1 MHKEKDIDGI
11 LEQLKKK
18 AGYLKTCLQLLMAE
32 ENDTNDDCAI
42 QAWNVIMVKYTK
54 EIQAHLI
61 SLKEKIQWS
70 FLNDRKEDF
79 QKIKIDYLNVF
90 SSYKEYLGSEYSNLF
105 NSIISLLDEGIVGFR
120 QPMIVEG
127 YHEELLKKH
136 LDDYRKDNEER
147 LTDIYKQDSSD
158 KAFKYPDDNQR
169 KAFLL
174 DDRRDQLFADKIGKA
189 FHDNRRIIKPFVV
202 AIIDDNGAHYTEI
215 DIYSFLDKYL
225 AYIIAEEYCNKKEET
240 NTFMNII
247 FKENVDVDK
256 VINKLNEYIDNKL
269 IKAQR
274 HWYIVYLVFLKK
286 NWLSKKTQ
294 AKFIEQINYIFG
306 KKLKCTQED
315 FKKIPSYF
323 KNEKIDYLDWTLG
336 DVEAPQNCDELKDIA
351 KTLHNEFTE
360 EKYAIPGKVI
370 NRRKIEKL

>member
-1 MHKEKDIDGI
+1 MHKEIDIDGI

-240 NTFMNII
+240 NTFKNII

>member
-240 NTFMNII
+240 NTFKNII

-256 VINKLNEYIDNKL
+256 VIKKLNEYVDNKL

-274 HWYIVYLVFLKK
+274 HWYIVYRVFLKK
-286 NWLSKKTQ
+286 NWLRTKTQ
-294 AKFIEQINYIFG
+294 TRFMDQINYIFG
-306 KKLKCTQED
+306 NKLKCTQND
-315 FKKIPSYF
+315 FKKIPKYF
-323 KNEKIDYLDWTLG
+323 KKEKIDYLDWTL
-336 DVEAPQNCDELKDIA
+336 DDIKAPQNCDDFKEIA
-351 KTLHNEFTE
+351 MTIHNEFTD

>member
-18 AGYLKTCLQLLMAE
+18 AGYLKTCLQLLMAAD
-32 ENDTNDDCAI
+32 NDTDDDCAI

-240 NTFMNII
+240 NTFKNII

>member
-240 NTFMNII
+240 NTFKNII

-269 IKAQR
+269 IKAQS

>member
-42 QAWNVIMVKYTK
+42 QAWNVIMVKYSK

-240 NTFMNII
+240 NTFKNII

>member
-18 AGYLKTCLQLLMAE
+18 AGYLKTCLQLLIAE

-70 FLNDRKEDF
+70 FLNDRKDDF

-120 QPMIVEG
+120 QPMIAEG

-136 LDDYRKDNEER
+136 LDDYRKDNNER
-147 LTDIYKQDSSD
+147 LTDIYNQDSAD
-158 KAFKYPDDNQR
+158 KVFKYPDDNQR

-174 DDRRDQLFADKIGKA
+174 DDRRDQLFADKIGKL
-189 FHDNRRIIKPFVV
+189 FHDHRRIIKPFVV

-215 DIYSFLDKYL
+215 DIYSFLDKFL

-240 NTFMNII
+240 NTFKNII

>member
-1 MHKEKDIDGI
+1 MHKEKDIGGI

-240 NTFMNII
+240 NTFKNII

>member
-1 MHKEKDIDGI
+1 MHKKKNIDSI

-240 NTFMNII
+240 NTFKNII

>member
-1 MHKEKDIDGI
+1 MHKEKDINGI

-18 AGYLKTCLQLLMAE
+18 AGYLKTCLHLLNAE

-240 NTFMNII
+240 NTFKNII

>member
-11 LEQLKKK
+11 LEQLKRK
-18 AGYLKTCLQLLMAE
+18 AGNLKTCLQLLMAE

-240 NTFMNII
+240 NTFKNII

>member
-1 MHKEKDIDGI
+1 MHKEKDIDDI
-11 LEQLKKK
+11 LSKLEQK

-240 NTFMNII
+240 NTFKNII

>member
-32 ENDTNDDCAI
+32 ENDTNDDWAI

-70 FLNDRKEDF
+70 FLNDRKDDF
-79 QKIKIDYLNVF
+79 QIIKIDYLNVF

-240 NTFMNII
+240 NTFKNII

>member
-240 NTFMNII
+240 NTFKNII

-294 AKFIEQINYIFG
+294 AKFIEQINYIVG